1 MPEETIW
8 KGTSSHWKNFKP
20 NVLTVLTFGAALF
33 LHFWSATQ
41 FGLWVFIVPVL
52 VAIWAAWNWLCIST
66 TVYHLST
73 ERLVTTHGILTKV
86 TDTLE
91 LYRVRDTQII
101 QPLLL
106 RILGLH
112 NIHICTND
120 STTSELLLDF
130 IPASLGLGD
139 RLRKSVEECREAKRV
154 RSLDVIS
161 DQSTGHHPEA

>member
-8 KGTSSHWKNFKP
+8 KGTSSHWKNLKP
-20 NVLTVLTFGAALF
+20 NVLTVLSLAAAVF

-41 FGLWVFIVPVL
+41 FGLWVFIVPL
-52 VAIWAAWNWLCIST
+52 VVGIWAAWSWLCIRT
-66 TVYHLST
+66 TNYHLST

-106 RILGLH
+106 RILGLQ

-120 STTSELLLDF
+120 STTSEMLLDY

-139 RLRKSVEECREAKRV
+139 RLRKSVEDCREAKRV

-161 DQSTGHHPEA
+161 DQTTGHHPEA